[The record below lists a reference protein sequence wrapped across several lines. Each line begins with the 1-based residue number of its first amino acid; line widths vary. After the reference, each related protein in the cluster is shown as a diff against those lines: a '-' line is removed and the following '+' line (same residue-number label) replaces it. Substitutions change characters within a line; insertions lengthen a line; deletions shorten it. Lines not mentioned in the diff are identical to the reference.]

1 MILYY
6 QKVLSE
12 LLDKM
17 MVTGETTCGSFE
29 NNDEIE
35 EDILNCYCRNSM
47 DPSNHFSLHEDASNR
62 CTIDDKG
69 QEKIVHSGHEDMPT
83 TTYTIAQSWLI
94 DNTVKP
100 PSHWSGYPI
109 PTVLENNN
117 SIVSDAGRK
126 NENEINDQNSSTSK
140 ISHAKYVSSTMKIHL
155 PIIFKGFFPKRLHC
169 IIDYLSNNAPQIASW
184 NYHGRSF
191 KIRQKHI
198 FIEKIAPQCFSM
210 SQSRSFNTQLKRYGF
225 QLITGSGNK
234 DKDYI
239 YHKLFLRGNSELC
252 TQIKTLKKVN
262 LFVMKS
268 MNQI

>member
-35 EDILNCYCRNSM
+35 EDILNCYCRNNM
-47 DPSNHFSLHEDASNR
+47 DPSNHFSLNEDASNR

-83 TTYTIAQSWLI
+83 TTYTIAQSWSI

-100 PSHWSGYPI
+100 PSHWFGYPI

-126 NENEINDQNSSTSK
+126 NEDEIDERNSSSE
-140 ISHAKYVSSTMKIHL
+140 ISPAKYISSTMKIRL
-155 PIIFKGFFPKRLHC
+155 PITFKGFSP
-169 IIDYLSNNAPQIASW
+169 
-184 NYHGRSF
+184 
-191 KIRQKHI
+191 
-198 FIEKIAPQCFSM
+198 
-210 SQSRSFNTQLKRYGF
+210 
-225 QLITGSGNK
+225 
-234 DKDYI
+234 
-239 YHKLFLRGNSELC
+239 RGY
-252 TQIKTLKKVN
+252 TA
-262 LFVMKS
+262 
-268 MNQI
+268 